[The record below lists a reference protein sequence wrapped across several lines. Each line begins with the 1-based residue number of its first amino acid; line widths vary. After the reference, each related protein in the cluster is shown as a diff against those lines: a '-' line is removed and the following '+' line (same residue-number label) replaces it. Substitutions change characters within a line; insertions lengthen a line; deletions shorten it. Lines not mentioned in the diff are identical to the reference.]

1 MEMALKILKKTF
13 STLLVAALL
22 LMGYLTYNSFTE
34 FQMVEEM
41 VHPFGLN
48 PPENPQ
54 YDHLIRLG
62 DNQYSF
68 FCSGAVIS
76 KDFALTAAHCVVN
89 AIGLLDTKTL
99 HIYSKDN
106 HFTGYATT
114 VTVDKSRDLALLKG
128 DFSKH
133 TSIKVDWQGV
143 TQTYMKDLSIYS
155 CGFPSGE
162 NLYCSKLDYD
172 GNMFFQMSF
181 KNGQLYRGQSGGPV
195 VVYTDFNT
203 PLLIGV
209 NSAVSFN
216 SILVAPVVGMR
227 SILWGR

>member
-1 MEMALKILKKTF
+1 MALKILKKTF

-22 LMGYLTYNSFTE
+22 LLGYLTYNNVTE
-34 FQMVEEM
+34 FQMVDDII
-41 VHPFGLN
+41 HPFGLEY
-48 PPENPQ
+48 PENPVF
-54 YDHLIRLG
+54 DHLIRLG
-62 DNQYSF
+62 DDQYSF

-89 AIGLLDTKTL
+89 SIGLLDTKTL

-106 HFTGYATT
+106 NFSGFATT
-114 VTVDKSRDLALLKG
+114 VTIDKSRDLALLKG

-133 TSIKVDWQGV
+133 RPIAVDWQGY
-143 TQTYMKDLSIYS
+143 TQTYMKSLIIYS

-195 VVYTDFNT
+195 ITYTDFNT
-203 PLLIGV
+203 PVLIGI

-216 SILVAPVVGMR
+216 SLLVAPVVGMR